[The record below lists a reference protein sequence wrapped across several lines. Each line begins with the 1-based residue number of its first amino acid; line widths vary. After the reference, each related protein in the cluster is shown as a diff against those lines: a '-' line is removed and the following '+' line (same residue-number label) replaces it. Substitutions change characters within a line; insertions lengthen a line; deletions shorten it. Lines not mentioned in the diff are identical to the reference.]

1 MVQGRTTLSSGSDRV
16 LFSANTLAWVRIVW
30 RRRVLRRD
38 EAGVV
43 VVIDL
48 EMQGRRGG
56 GRVYPV
62 CEIKEIMGLVRNDL
76 NEFGTVKCYKGRGPK
91 SPGMC
96 LIGLVL
102 TRPCRGVH
110 WNVAFQGRSRRKKT
124 RVFPMPECPFSCPCA
139 AHYCKLK
146 VDGLMAW
153 YCGCHLNEHM
163 RCFEDDLVTLG
174 LKHLRGAKAT
184 HGVAR
189 GRGGSLAGGEYGDVS
204 LGFTALWND
213 DRKKTRVNGKAK

>member
-1 MVQGRTTLSSGSDRV
+1 MVQGRTTLSSASDRV

-76 NEFGTVKCYKGRGPK
+76 NKFGTVKCYKGRGPK

-124 RVFPMPECPFSCPCA
+124 RVFPMAC
-139 AHYCKLK
+139 L
-146 VDGLMAW
+146 L
-153 YCGCHLNEHM
+153 
-163 RCFEDDLVTLG
+163 
-174 LKHLRGAKAT
+174 
-184 HGVAR
+184 
-189 GRGGSLAGGEYGDVS
+189 
-204 LGFTALWND
+204 
-213 DRKKTRVNGKAK
+213 

>member
-102 TRPCRGVH
+102 ARPCRGVH
-110 WNVAFQGRSRRKKT
+110 WNMAFKEVEKEENSI
-124 RVFPMPECPFSCPCA
+124 SDA
-139 AHYCKLK
+139 
-146 VDGLMAW
+146 
-153 YCGCHLNEHM
+153 
-163 RCFEDDLVTLG
+163 
-174 LKHLRGAKAT
+174 
-184 HGVAR
+184 
-189 GRGGSLAGGEYGDVS
+189 
-204 LGFTALWND
+204 
-213 DRKKTRVNGKAK
+213 